1 MTPPTETDDDVDLV
15 DLVDLVASN
24 IRAEAAR
31 QGIYQMDIARAL
43 GVRQTTISKRWK
55 GGRAWPLEDLPKVAA
70 VLGVTVVDLV
80 SEPDKQ
86 NPRRWIAPRGAA
98 ARSKGLE
105 PPTFW
110 SVVRPGRATPC
121 DVLNLDEY
129 RRRRAVRAS

>member
-1 MTPPTETDDDVDLV
+1 MTPPTEMDDDV

-70 VLGVTVVDLV
+70 VLGVTVAGFPRTRGD
-80 SEPDKQ
+80 EPRS
-86 NPRRWIAPRGAA
+86 PIVVLYATLFSPHARG
-98 ARSKGLE
+98 
-105 PPTFW
+105 
-110 SVVRPGRATPC
+110 
-121 DVLNLDEY
+121 
-129 RRRRAVRAS
+129 

>member
-1 MTPPTETDDDVDLV
+1 MTPPTETDDDV

-80 SEPDKQ
+80 TEPDKQ

-110 SVVRPGRATPC
+110 SVIRGGVADTPC
-121 DVLNLDEY
+121 DVVDLDEY
-129 RRRRAVRAS
+129 RQRRPVRAS

>member
-1 MTPPTETDDDVDLV
+1 MSTATILNAEPN
-15 DLVDLVASN
+15 VADIVAGN
-24 IRAEAAR
+24 VRAQAAR
-31 QGIYQMDIARAL
+31 LGLTQVAL
-43 GVRQTTISKRWK
+43 GARLGLTQGQITRRWK
-55 GGRAWPLEDLPKVAA
+55 GQSAWQLNELGTVAA

-86 NPRRWIAPRGAA
+86 SPRRWIAPRGAA

>member
-1 MTPPTETDDDVDLV
+1 MTPPTETDDDV

-43 GVRQTTISKRWK
+43 GVRQTTISKRWR
-55 GGRAWPLEDLPKVAA
+55 GGRAGPLEDLPKVAA

-105 PPTFW
+105 PPTF
-110 SVVRPGRATPC
+110 
-121 DVLNLDEY
+121 
-129 RRRRAVRAS
+129 